1 MFYYVAL
8 YISLAIFGIGL
19 IYKVST
25 WFRYTIGTDAKDIST
40 SARVLAAFKGIILT
54 LLSGKIFTLLK
65 VFGLD
70 VLLQIKVLRQDF
82 QKWAMHMYIYLGF
95 MLLLLFHALDNIITS
110 ALFDNYYSSLY
121 PFLFL
126 TELLGVLIVLGVA
139 IAIYRRF
146 ILKTPRHI
154 SNAMDIYA
162 IIILAIIMFSG
173 FLHKGAKI
181 ASYSRYQ
188 NHVEEYTVAADEEEL
203 RTLEAYWVEKF
214 AVVSPN
220 MKGPFDAETLEM
232 GLEAH
237 EMTCVECHSRPQWAF
252 ASYVVAK
259 TIKPIALGLDKADV
273 STILWYIH
281 FLACFIGLA
290 YLPFSKFFHMF
301 TSPLSLLANAVMD
314 PEKSDPANI
323 ATRQVLELDACMHC
337 GTCSVQCRVG
347 VIFQQI
353 PNLNILPSE
362 KIPSIKA
369 LAAGKKISSQEI
381 RDIQEGMY
389 LCTNCYNCTVA
400 CPAGINLQDLWFNVR
415 ESLFQKG
422 IPEFLMLSPLSVY
435 RGLMKETLDQA
446 NYPIPIN
453 RTLESVAGNGDLLAL
468 QDRTLPLEPGDY
480 SLLSSLNLAV
490 QSSTFSHCF
499 RCVTCSN
506 ACPVVSNYSNPQEV
520 VGLLPHQIMHA
531 TGMRLWDL
539 VFSAKMLWDCL
550 GCYQCQEHC
559 PQGVC
564 VADVLYE
571 LKNVAITRAIEKM
584 ST

>member
-1 MFYYVAL
+1 MFYDVAL

-25 WFRYTIGTDAKDIST
+25 WFRYTIGTDAADIST
-40 SARVLAAFKGIILT
+40 SARVLAALKGIILT
-54 LLSGKIFTLLK
+54 LLSSKILDLLK
-65 VFGLD
+65 VFVLD
-70 VLLQIKVLRQDF
+70 VLLQIKVLRQDRLR
-82 QKWAMHMYIYLGF
+82 WAMHMCIYLGF
-95 MLLLLFHALDNIITS
+95 MLLLLMHALDNIITA
-110 ALFDNYYSSLY
+110 ALFEDYSSTVNPY
-121 PFLFL
+121 LFL
-126 TELLGVLIVLGVA
+126 RELSGVVIVLGVA
-139 IAIYRRF
+139 IAVYRRF
-146 ILKTPRHI
+146 ILKVPRHI
-154 SNAMDIYA
+154 TSAMDIYA
-162 IIILAIIMFSG
+162 IIILAVIMISG
-173 FLHKGAKI
+173 FFLEGTKI
-181 ASYSRYQ
+181 TSYTRYQ
-188 NHVEEYTVAADEEEL
+188 DMVEEYTIEADEEEL
-203 RTLEAYWVEKF
+203 RALESYWVAKF
-214 AVVSPN
+214 GVVSPN
-220 MKGPFDAETLEM
+220 LKGPFDAETLEM
-232 GLEAH
+232 GEEAH
-237 EMTCVECHSRPQWAF
+237 DACVDCHSRPQWGFTGYA
-252 ASYVVAK
+252 VAMI
-259 TIKPIALGLDKADV
+259 TKPVALGLDKADV

-347 VIFQQI
+347 VIFQEI
-353 PNLNILPSE
+353 PNFNILPSE

-381 RDIQEGMY
+381 RTIQEGMY

-422 IPEFLMLSPLSVY
+422 IPEFLMLSPFSVY

-446 NYPIPIN
+446 QYPVPIN

-468 QDRTLPLEPGDY
+468 QDRTLPLEPGDH

-506 ACPVVSNYSNPQEV
+506 ACPVVTNYSNPQEV

>member
-40 SARVLAAFKGIILT
+40 SARVLAALKGIMLT
-54 LLSGKIFTLLK
+54 LFSSKILDLLK
-65 VFGLD
+65 VFVLD

-82 QKWAMHMYIYLGF
+82 LRWAMHMCIYLGF
-95 MLLLLFHALDNIITS
+95 MLLLLMHALDNIIMP
-110 ALFDNYYSSLY
+110 ALFEDYYSTVN

-126 TELLGVLIVLGVA
+126 RDLFGVVIVLGVA
-139 IAIYRRF
+139 IAVYRRF
-146 ILKTPRHI
+146 ILKVPRHI
-154 SNAMDIYA
+154 TSGMDIYA
-162 IIILAIIMFSG
+162 IIILAVIMISG
-173 FLHKGAKI
+173 FLVKGTKI
-181 ASYSRYQ
+181 TSYTRYQ
-188 NHVEEYTVAADEEEL
+188 DMVEEYTIEADEDEL
-203 RTLEAYWVEKF
+203 RALESYWVANF
-214 AVVSPN
+214 GVVSPN
-220 MKGPFDAETLEM
+220 VKGPFDAEILEE
-232 GLEAH
+232 GEEAH
-237 EMTCVECHSRPQWAF
+237 DACVDCHSRPLWGPTG
-252 ASYVVAK
+252 YTVAML
-259 TIKPIALGLDKADV
+259 TKPIALGLDKANV

-290 YLPFSKFFHMF
+290 YLPFSKFFHIF
-301 TSPLSLLANAVMD
+301 TTPLSLLANAVMD

-347 VIFQQI
+347 VIFQEI
-353 PNLNILPSE
+353 PNFNILPSE

-381 RDIQEGMY
+381 RTIQEGMY

-415 ESLFQKG
+415 ESLFQQG

-446 NYPIPIN
+446 HYPIPIN

-468 QDRTLPLEPGDY
+468 QDRTLPLEAGDY

-499 RCVTCSN
+499 SCATCSN
-506 ACPVVSNYSNPQEV
+506 ACPVVTNYSDPQEV

>member
-1 MFYYVAL
+1 
-8 YISLAIFGIGL
+8 
-19 IYKVST
+19 
-25 WFRYTIGTDAKDIST
+25 
-40 SARVLAAFKGIILT
+40 
-54 LLSGKIFTLLK
+54 
-65 VFGLD
+65 
-70 VLLQIKVLRQDF
+70 LQIKVLRQDRLR
-82 QKWAMHMYIYLGF
+82 WAMHMCIYLGF
-95 MLLLLFHALDNIITS
+95 MLLLLFHALDNIITA
-110 ALFDNYYSSLY
+110 ALFEDYYSTVN

-126 TELLGVLIVLGVA
+126 RDLFGIVIILGVA

-146 ILKTPRHI
+146 ILKVPRHI
-154 SNAMDIYA
+154 TSAMDIYA

-173 FLHKGAKI
+173 FLHKGTKI
-181 ASYSRYQ
+181 TSYTRYQ
-188 NHVEEYTVAADEEEL
+188 DMVEEYTIETDEEEL
-203 RTLEAYWVEKF
+203 RALESYWVAKF
-214 AVVSPN
+214 GVVSPN
-220 MKGPFDAETLEM
+220 VKGPFDAEILEL
-232 GLEAH
+232 GEEAH
-237 EMTCVECHSRPQWAF
+237 DACVDCHSRPQWGF
-252 ASYVVAK
+252 TSYAAAK
-259 TIKPIALGLDKADV
+259 ITKPVALGLDKADV

-323 ATRQVLELDACMHC
+323 ATRQILELDACMHC

-347 VIFQQI
+347 VIFQEI
-353 PNLNILPSE
+353 PNFNILPSE

-369 LAAGKKISSQEI
+369 LAAGKKISSQET
-381 RDIQEGMY
+381 RSIQEGMY

-499 RCVTCSN
+499 SCVTCSN

>member
-65 VFGLD
+65 VFVLD
-70 VLLQIKVLRQDF
+70 VLLQIKVLRQDRLR
-82 QKWAMHMYIYLGF
+82 WAMHMCIYLGF
-95 MLLLLFHALDNIITS
+95 MLLLLFHALDNIITA
-110 ALFDNYYSSLY
+110 ALFEDYYSTVN

-126 TELLGVLIVLGVA
+126 RDLFGIVIILGVA

-146 ILKTPRHI
+146 ILKVPRHI
-154 SNAMDIYA
+154 TSAMDIYA

-173 FLHKGAKI
+173 FLHKGTKI
-181 ASYSRYQ
+181 TSYTRYQ
-188 NHVEEYTVAADEEEL
+188 DMVEEYTIETDEEEL
-203 RTLEAYWVEKF
+203 RALESYWVAKF
-214 AVVSPN
+214 GVVSPN
-220 MKGPFDAETLEM
+220 VKGPFDAEILEL
-232 GLEAH
+232 GEEAH
-237 EMTCVECHSRPQWAF
+237 DACVDCHSRPQWGF
-252 ASYVVAK
+252 TSYAAAK
-259 TIKPIALGLDKADV
+259 ITKPVALGLDKADV

-281 FLACFIGLA
+281 FLAGFIGLA

-323 ATRQVLELDACMHC
+323 ATRQILELDACMHC

-347 VIFQQI
+347 VIFQEI
-353 PNLNILPSE
+353 PNFNILPSE

-381 RDIQEGMY
+381 RAIQEGMY

-453 RTLESVAGNGDLLAL
+453 RTLEYVAGNGDLLAL

-499 RCVTCSN
+499 SCVTCSN

>member
-8 YISLAIFGIGL
+8 YISLTIFGICL

-25 WFRYTIGTDAKDIST
+25 WFRYTIGTDAADIST
-40 SARVLAAFKGIILT
+40 SARVLAALKGIILT

-65 VFGLD
+65 VFVLD
-70 VLLQIKVLRQDF
+70 VLLQIKVLRQDRLR
-82 QKWAMHMYIYLGF
+82 WAMHMCIYLGF
-95 MLLLLFHALDNIITS
+95 MLLLLFHALDNIITA
-110 ALFDNYYSSLY
+110 ALFEDYYSTVN

-126 TELLGVLIVLGVA
+126 RDLFGIVIILGVA

-146 ILKTPRHI
+146 ILKVPRHI
-154 SNAMDIYA
+154 TSAMDIYA

-173 FLHKGAKI
+173 FLHKGTKI
-181 ASYSRYQ
+181 TSYTRYQ
-188 NHVEEYTVAADEEEL
+188 DMVEEYTIETDEEEL
-203 RTLEAYWVEKF
+203 RALESYWVAKF
-214 AVVSPN
+214 GVVSPN
-220 MKGPFDAETLEM
+220 VKGPFDAEILEL
-232 GLEAH
+232 GEEAH
-237 EMTCVECHSRPQWAF
+237 DACVDCHSRPQWGF
-252 ASYVVAK
+252 TSYAAAK
-259 TIKPIALGLDKADV
+259 ITKPVALGLDKADV

-323 ATRQVLELDACMHC
+323 ATRQILELDACMHC

-347 VIFQQI
+347 VIFQEI
-353 PNLNILPSE
+353 PNFNILPSE

-369 LAAGKKISSQEI
+369 LAAGKKISSQET
-381 RDIQEGMY
+381 RSIQEGMY

-499 RCVTCSN
+499 SCVTCSN

>member
-1 MFYYVAL
+1 MFYYYAL

-25 WFRYTIGTDAKDIST
+25 WFRYTIGTDAEDIST
-40 SARVLAAFKGIILT
+40 SARVLAALKGIILT
-54 LLSGKIFTLLK
+54 LLSSKILTLLK
-65 VFGLD
+65 VFVLD

-82 QKWAMHMYIYLGF
+82 LKWAMHMCIYLGF
-95 MLLLLFHALDNIITS
+95 MLLLLFHALDNIITP
-110 ALFDNYYSSLY
+110 ALFEDYYSSVN

-126 TELLGVLIVLGVA
+126 RDLFGVVIVLGVA
-139 IAIYRRF
+139 IAVYRRF
-146 ILKTPRHI
+146 ILKVPRHI
-154 SNAMDIYA
+154 TSAMDIYA
-162 IIILAIIMFSG
+162 IIILAIIMISG
-173 FLHKGAKI
+173 FLHKGTKI
-181 ASYSRYQ
+181 TSYTRYQ
-188 NHVEEYTVAADEEEL
+188 DMVEEYTIEADEDEL
-203 RTLEAYWVEKF
+203 RTLESYWVAKF
-214 AVVSPN
+214 GVVSPN
-220 MKGPFDAETLEM
+220 LKGPFDAETLEL
-232 GLEAH
+232 GEEAH
-237 EMTCVECHSRPQWAF
+237 DACVDCHSRPQWGF
-252 ASYVVAK
+252 TSYAAAK
-259 TIKPIALGLDKADV
+259 ITKPMALGLDKVDA

-281 FLACFIGLA
+281 FLACFLGLA

-353 PNLNILPSE
+353 PNFNILPSE
-362 KIPSIKA
+362 KIPSIKK
-369 LAAGKKISSQEI
+369 LARGKKISAQEI

-499 RCVTCSN
+499 SCVTCSN

>member
-1 MFYYVAL
+1 MFYDVAL

-25 WFRYTIGTDAKDIST
+25 WFRYTIGTDAADIST
-40 SARVLAAFKGIILT
+40 SARVLAALKGIILT

-65 VFGLD
+65 VFVLD
-70 VLLQIKVLRQDF
+70 VLLQIKVLRQDRLR
-82 QKWAMHMYIYLGF
+82 WAMHMCIYLGF
-95 MLLLLFHALDNIITS
+95 MLLLLFHALDNIITA
-110 ALFDNYYSSLY
+110 ALFEDYYSTVN

-126 TELLGVLIVLGVA
+126 RDLFGIVIILGVA

-146 ILKTPRHI
+146 ILKVPRHI
-154 SNAMDIYA
+154 TSAMDIYA

-173 FLHKGAKI
+173 FLHKGTKI
-181 ASYSRYQ
+181 TSYTRYQ
-188 NHVEEYTVAADEEEL
+188 DMVEEYTIETDEEEL
-203 RTLEAYWVEKF
+203 RALESYWVAKF
-214 AVVSPN
+214 GVVSPN
-220 MKGPFDAETLEM
+220 VKGPFDAEILEL
-232 GLEAH
+232 GEEAH
-237 EMTCVECHSRPQWAF
+237 DACVDCHSRPQWGF
-252 ASYVVAK
+252 TSYAAAK
-259 TIKPIALGLDKADV
+259 ITKPVALGLDKADV

-323 ATRQVLELDACMHC
+323 ATRQILELDACMHC

-347 VIFQQI
+347 VIFQEI
-353 PNLNILPSE
+353 PNFNILPSE

-369 LAAGKKISSQEI
+369 LAAGKKISSQET
-381 RDIQEGMY
+381 RSIQEGMY

-499 RCVTCSN
+499 SCVTCSN

>member
-1 MFYYVAL
+1 MFYDVAL
-8 YISLAIFGIGL
+8 YISLAIFGICL

-25 WFRYTIGTDAKDIST
+25 WFRYTIGTDAADIST
-40 SARVLAAFKGIILT
+40 SARVLAALKGIIST
-54 LLSGKIFTLLK
+54 LLSSKILDLLK
-65 VFGLD
+65 VFVLD
-70 VLLQIKVLRQDF
+70 VLLQIKVLRQDRLR
-82 QKWAMHMYIYLGF
+82 WAMHMCIYLGF
-95 MLLLLFHALDNIITS
+95 MLLLLMHALDNIITA
-110 ALFDNYYSSLY
+110 ALFEDYSSTIN

-126 TELLGVLIVLGVA
+126 RDLFGVVIVLGVA
-139 IAIYRRF
+139 IAVYRRF
-146 ILKTPRHI
+146 ILKVPRHI
-154 SNAMDIYA
+154 TSAMDIYA
-162 IIILAIIMFSG
+162 IIILAVIMISG
-173 FLHKGAKI
+173 FFLEGTKI
-181 ASYSRYQ
+181 TSYTRYQ
-188 NHVEEYTVAADEEEL
+188 DMVEEYTIEADEEEL
-203 RTLEAYWVEKF
+203 RALESYWVAKF
-214 AVVSPN
+214 GVVSPN
-220 MKGPFDAETLEM
+220 LKGPFDAETLEM
-232 GLEAH
+232 GEEAH
-237 EMTCVECHSRPQWAF
+237 DACVDCHSRPHWGFTGYA
-252 ASYVVAK
+252 VAMI
-259 TIKPIALGLDKADV
+259 TKPVALGLDKAGV
-273 STILWYIH
+273 STILWYLH

-347 VIFQQI
+347 VIFQEI
-353 PNLNILPSE
+353 PNFNILPSE

-381 RDIQEGMY
+381 RTIQEGMY

-422 IPEFLMLSPLSVY
+422 IPEFLMLSPFSVY

-446 NYPIPIN
+446 QYPVPIN

-468 QDRTLPLEPGDY
+468 QDRTLPLEPGDH

-506 ACPVVSNYSNPQEV
+506 ACPVVTNYSNPQEV

>member
-1 MFYYVAL
+1 MFYDVAL

-25 WFRYTIGTDAKDIST
+25 WFRYTIGTDAADIST
-40 SARVLAAFKGIILT
+40 SARVLAALKGIMLT
-54 LLSGKIFTLLK
+54 LLSSKILDLLK
-65 VFGLD
+65 VFVLD
-70 VLLQIKVLRQDF
+70 VLLQIKVLRQDRLR
-82 QKWAMHMYIYLGF
+82 WAMHMCIYLGF
-95 MLLLLFHALDNIITS
+95 MLLLLMHALDNIITA
-110 ALFDNYYSSLY
+110 ALFEDYSSTVNPY
-121 PFLFL
+121 LFL
-126 TELLGVLIVLGVA
+126 RELSGVVIVLGVA
-139 IAIYRRF
+139 IAVYRRF
-146 ILKTPRHI
+146 ILKVPRHI
-154 SNAMDIYA
+154 TSAMDIYA
-162 IIILAIIMFSG
+162 IIILAVIMISG
-173 FLHKGAKI
+173 FFLEGTKI
-181 ASYSRYQ
+181 TSYTRYQ
-188 NHVEEYTVAADEEEL
+188 DMVEEYTIEADEEEL
-203 RTLEAYWVEKF
+203 RALESYWVAKF
-214 AVVSPN
+214 GVVSPN
-220 MKGPFDAETLEM
+220 LKGPFDAETLEM
-232 GLEAH
+232 GEEAH
-237 EMTCVECHSRPQWAF
+237 DACVDCHSRPQWGF
-252 ASYVVAK
+252 AGYAVAK
-259 TIKPIALGLDKADV
+259 ITKPVALGLDKADV
-273 STILWYIH
+273 STILWYLH

-347 VIFQQI
+347 VIFQEI
-353 PNLNILPSE
+353 PNFNILPSE

-381 RDIQEGMY
+381 RTIQEGMY

-422 IPEFLMLSPLSVY
+422 IPEFLMLSPFSVY

-446 NYPIPIN
+446 QYPVPIN

-468 QDRTLPLEPGDY
+468 QDRTLPLEPGDH

-506 ACPVVSNYSNPQEV
+506 ACPVVTNYSNPQEV

>member
-1 MFYYVAL
+1 MFYDVAL

-25 WFRYTIGTDAKDIST
+25 WFRYTIGTDAADIST
-40 SARVLAAFKGIILT
+40 SARVLAALKGIMLT
-54 LLSGKIFTLLK
+54 LLSSKILDLLK
-65 VFGLD
+65 VFVLD
-70 VLLQIKVLRQDF
+70 VLLQIKVLRQDRLR
-82 QKWAMHMYIYLGF
+82 WAMHMCIYLGF
-95 MLLLLFHALDNIITS
+95 MLLLLMHALDNIITA
-110 ALFDNYYSSLY
+110 ALFEDYSSTINPY
-121 PFLFL
+121 LFL
-126 TELLGVLIVLGVA
+126 RELSGVVIVLGVA
-139 IAIYRRF
+139 IAVYRRF
-146 ILKTPRHI
+146 ILKVPRHI
-154 SNAMDIYA
+154 TSAMDIYA
-162 IIILAIIMFSG
+162 IIILAVIMISG
-173 FLHKGAKI
+173 FFLEGTKI
-181 ASYSRYQ
+181 TSYTRYQ
-188 NHVEEYTVAADEEEL
+188 DMVEEYTIEADEEEL
-203 RTLEAYWVEKF
+203 RALESYWVAKF
-214 AVVSPN
+214 GVVSPN
-220 MKGPFDAETLEM
+220 LKGPFDAETLEM
-232 GLEAH
+232 GEEAH
-237 EMTCVECHSRPQWAF
+237 DACVDCHSRPQWGF
-252 ASYVVAK
+252 AGYAVAK
-259 TIKPIALGLDKADV
+259 ITKPVALGLDKADV
-273 STILWYIH
+273 STILWYLH

-347 VIFQQI
+347 VIFQEI
-353 PNLNILPSE
+353 PNFNILPSE

-381 RDIQEGMY
+381 RTIQEGMY

-422 IPEFLMLSPLSVY
+422 IPEFLMLSPFSVY

-446 NYPIPIN
+446 QYPVPIN

-468 QDRTLPLEPGDY
+468 QDRTLPLEPGDH

-506 ACPVVSNYSNPQEV
+506 ACPVVTNYSNPQEV

>member
-1 MFYYVAL
+1 MFYDVAL

-25 WFRYTIGTDAKDIST
+25 WFRYTIGTDAADIST
-40 SARVLAAFKGIILT
+40 SARVLAALKGIILT

-65 VFGLD
+65 VFVLD
-70 VLLQIKVLRQDF
+70 VLLQIKVLRQDRLR
-82 QKWAMHMYIYLGF
+82 WAMHMCIYLGF
-95 MLLLLFHALDNIITS
+95 MLLLLFHALDNIITA
-110 ALFDNYYSSLY
+110 ALFEDYYSTVN

-126 TELLGVLIVLGVA
+126 RDLFGIVIILGVA

-146 ILKTPRHI
+146 ILKVPRHI
-154 SNAMDIYA
+154 TSAMDIYA

-173 FLHKGAKI
+173 FLHKGTKI
-181 ASYSRYQ
+181 TSYTRYQ
-188 NHVEEYTVAADEEEL
+188 DMVEEYTIETDEEEL
-203 RTLEAYWVEKF
+203 RALESYWVAKF
-214 AVVSPN
+214 GVVSPN
-220 MKGPFDAETLEM
+220 VKGPFDAEILEL
-232 GLEAH
+232 GEEAH
-237 EMTCVECHSRPQWAF
+237 DACVDCHSRPQWGF
-252 ASYVVAK
+252 TSYAAAK
-259 TIKPIALGLDKADV
+259 ITKPVALGLDKADV

-323 ATRQVLELDACMHC
+323 ATRQILELDACMHC

-347 VIFQQI
+347 VIFQEI
-353 PNLNILPSE
+353 PNFNILPSE

-369 LAAGKKISSQEI
+369 LAAGKKISSQET
-381 RDIQEGMY
+381 RSIQEGMY

-446 NYPIPIN
+446 NYPTPIN

-499 RCVTCSN
+499 SCVTCSN

>member
-1 MFYYVAL
+1 MFYDVAL

-25 WFRYTIGTDAKDIST
+25 WFRYTIGTDAADIST
-40 SARVLAAFKGIILT
+40 SARVLAALKGIMLT
-54 LLSGKIFTLLK
+54 LLSSKILDLLK
-65 VFGLD
+65 VFVLD
-70 VLLQIKVLRQDF
+70 VLLQIKVLRQDRLR
-82 QKWAMHMYIYLGF
+82 WAMHMCIYLGF
-95 MLLLLFHALDNIITS
+95 MLLLLMHALDNIITA
-110 ALFDNYYSSLY
+110 ALFEDYSSTVNPY
-121 PFLFL
+121 LFL
-126 TELLGVLIVLGVA
+126 RELSGVVIVLGVA
-139 IAIYRRF
+139 IAVYRRF
-146 ILKTPRHI
+146 ILKVPRHI
-154 SNAMDIYA
+154 TSAMDIYA
-162 IIILAIIMFSG
+162 IIILAVIMISG
-173 FLHKGAKI
+173 FFLKGTKI
-181 ASYSRYQ
+181 TSYTRYQ
-188 NHVEEYTVAADEEEL
+188 DMVEEYTIEADEEEL
-203 RTLEAYWVEKF
+203 RALESYWVQNF
-214 AVVSPN
+214 GVVSPSL
-220 MKGPFDAETLEM
+220 KRPFDAETLEM
-232 GLEAH
+232 GEEAH
-237 EMTCVECHSRPQWAF
+237 DACVDCHSRPQWGFTGYA
-252 ASYVVAK
+252 VAMI
-259 TIKPIALGLDKADV
+259 TKPVALGLDKAGV
-273 STILWYIH
+273 STILWYLH

-347 VIFQQI
+347 VIFQEI
-353 PNLNILPSE
+353 PNFNILPSE

-381 RDIQEGMY
+381 RTIQEGMY

-422 IPEFLMLSPLSVY
+422 IPEFLMLSPFSVY

-446 NYPIPIN
+446 QYPVPIN

-468 QDRTLPLEPGDY
+468 QDRTLPLEPGDH

-506 ACPVVSNYSNPQEV
+506 ACPVVTNYSNPQEV

>member
-1 MFYYVAL
+1 MFYDVAL

-25 WFRYTIGTDAKDIST
+25 WFRYTIGTDAADIST
-40 SARVLAAFKGIILT
+40 SARVLAALKGIILT
-54 LLSGKIFTLLK
+54 LLSSKILDLLK
-65 VFGLD
+65 VFVLD
-70 VLLQIKVLRQDF
+70 VLLQIKVLRQDRLR
-82 QKWAMHMYIYLGF
+82 WAMHMCIYLGF
-95 MLLLLFHALDNIITS
+95 MLLLLFHALDNIITA
-110 ALFDNYYSSLY
+110 ALFEDYYSTVN

-126 TELLGVLIVLGVA
+126 RDLFGIVIILGVA

-146 ILKTPRHI
+146 ILKVPRHI
-154 SNAMDIYA
+154 TSAMDIYA

-173 FLHKGAKI
+173 FLHKGTKI
-181 ASYSRYQ
+181 TSYTRYQ
-188 NHVEEYTVAADEEEL
+188 DMVEEYTIETDEEEL
-203 RTLEAYWVEKF
+203 RALESYWVAKF
-214 AVVSPN
+214 GVVSPN
-220 MKGPFDAETLEM
+220 VKGPFDAEILEL
-232 GLEAH
+232 GEEAH
-237 EMTCVECHSRPQWAF
+237 DACVDCHSRPQWGF
-252 ASYVVAK
+252 TSYAAAK
-259 TIKPIALGLDKADV
+259 ITKPVALGLDKADV

-323 ATRQVLELDACMHC
+323 ATRQILELDACMHC

-347 VIFQQI
+347 VIFQEI
-353 PNLNILPSE
+353 PNFNILPSE

-369 LAAGKKISSQEI
+369 LAAGKKISSQET
-381 RDIQEGMY
+381 RSIQEGMY

-499 RCVTCSN
+499 SCVTCSN